1 VAAGIQQHV
10 PAAAS
15 LEFDGIK
22 NLRDLADAYS
32 ELKPG
37 EMSLAGFACALHGV
51 AMCWSASSEYSKLQ
65 PQAPKPN
72 HTHCSISSPA

>member
-1 VAAGIQQHV
+1 VAAAGIQQHV

-22 NLRDLADAYS
+22 NLRDLADAYG

-37 EMSLAGFACALHGV
+37 ETGMAWFACALHSNTV
-51 AMCWSASSEYSKLQ
+51 
-65 PQAPKPN
+65 
-72 HTHCSISSPA
+72 